1 MTKKI
6 LLSLATFCFAIAGFS
21 QDRGQLENERKAIQK
36 ELSEIQGLY
45 NKVKGQSKKT
55 LGELSVLNRKIN
67 LQEQYIG
74 NINREIKTITDD
86 IYLSNIEIYRLQK
99 QLDTLKAQYAKTV
112 VYAYKNR
119 SNYDYLNFIFSSSN
133 FNDAVRRI
141 AYLKSYRAY
150 RQNQMGVIRE
160 TQQLIAERQKQQLA
174 RKDQKSKAITTHAKE
189 VQVLAVQRKE
199 KDLVVSDLRSKEK
212 DLKTQIAAK
221 KKKDRDLNNAITAI
235 VRREIEAAKAKAK
248 AEEDAKRKAEEAV
261 VKTAPKTTPNKSS
274 PDEPVTPAV
283 NTTTSTPGASR
294 TAVKKPSSYLDLN
307 AKDVAL
313 NNKFELNKG
322 KLPWPVDNGVVTM
335 SFGNNKIDNTLL
347 TFDNPG
353 ITIATPSSGV
363 AVKTIFDGEVSGVY
377 NLGDGMAVT
386 VRHGKYFTTYSNLS
400 SVSVSKGTQV
410 KTGQV
415 LGKAGRDDEGV
426 GGQVDLILMMEI
438 RNIDPK
444 PWLRR

>member
-1 MTKKI
+1 
-6 LLSLATFCFAIAGFS
+6 
-21 QDRGQLENERKAIQK
+21 
-36 ELSEIQGLY
+36 
-45 NKVKGQSKKT
+45 
-55 LGELSVLNRKIN
+55 
-67 LQEQYIG
+67 
-74 NINREIKTITDD
+74 
-86 IYLSNIEIYRLQK
+86 
-99 QLDTLKAQYAKTV
+99 
-112 VYAYKNR
+112 
-119 SNYDYLNFIFSSSN
+119 
-133 FNDAVRRI
+133 
-141 AYLKSYRAY
+141 
-150 RQNQMGVIRE
+150 
-160 TQQLIAERQKQQLA
+160 
-174 RKDQKSKAITTHAKE
+174 
-189 VQVLAVQRKE
+189 VLAVQRKE

>member
-1 MTKKI
+1 MGAPT
-6 LLSLATFCFAIAGFS
+6 AEF
-21 QDRGQLENERKAIQK
+21 QR
-36 ELSEIQGLY
+36 
-45 NKVKGQSKKT
+45 
-55 LGELSVLNRKIN
+55 
-67 LQEQYIG
+67 
-74 NINREIKTITDD
+74 NINEQAAEAGRQRAQ
-86 IYLSNIEIYRLQK
+86 RLRGDFGK
-99 QLDTLKAQYAKTV
+99 FVNDNSPDTA
-112 VYAYKNR
+112 NR
-119 SNYDYLNFIFSSSN
+119 SLLGRD
-133 FNDAVRRI
+133 
-141 AYLKSYRAY
+141 
-150 RQNQMGVIRE
+150 
-160 TQQLIAERQKQQLA
+160 
-174 RKDQKSKAITTHAKE
+174 TTP
-189 VQVLAVQRKE
+189 
-199 KDLVVSDLRSKEK
+199 
-212 DLKTQIAAK
+212 
-221 KKKDRDLNNAITAI
+221 
-235 VRREIEAAKAKAK
+235 K

-261 VKTAPKTTPNKSS
+261 VKTAPKPTPNNSS

-335 SFGNNKIDNTLL
+335 NFGNNKIDNTLL

-377 NLGDGMAVT
+377 NLGDGMAIT

-415 LGKAGRDDEGV
+415 IGKAGKDDEGV